1 MAYKYHSISKSHSY
15 LKPVSDISVY
25 VNNEYCND
33 ASKEIIRASS
43 IKFGYGNYITSLN
56 DFDLASNKS
65 TKQKIDLITRRRPS
79 NAEISEIL
87 KNFEIVN
94 YYTVE
99 DGIGNYINED
109 FFSHTT
115 FDYKYREV
123 RGRIKNIL
131 GLLLKL
137 IKFQKIGF
145 FLLCNKFGLNNR
157 IDLPLIARK
166 KNEDIDI
173 KFINIFKTEINNI
186 NSNIKVLV
194 LGSIYS
200 YKSSE
205 AFRHAAFVYA
215 SIEKEL
221 NKNNIRN
228 SEVLYIAHPRA
239 DSGLNS
245 LVKSDFGWVTKPD
258 SFMCAEELI
267 CSYPNAEIWSVGGNT
282 SQVYALNLLGRKCTT
297 FFIRDFSK
305 HPEFEF
311 GLTGFKNS
319 TMYLESLGAKKVE
332 LDFTLNV

>member
-1 MAYKYHSISKSHSY
+1 MAYKYLSISKSHSY

-25 VNNEYCND
+25 VSNAYCND
-33 ASKEIIRASS
+33 ASREKIRASS
-43 IKFGYGNYITSLN
+43 IKFGYGNYITSLD
-56 DFDLASNKS
+56 DFDLASIKS

-99 DGIGNYINED
+99 DGIGDYIKED
-109 FFSHTT
+109 FYSHTT
-115 FDYKYREV
+115 FDYKYREAIAS
-123 RGRIKNIL
+123 IKKIL

-173 KFINIFKTEINNI
+173 KFLNILKSENNNI

-200 YKSSE
+200 HESSE
-205 AFRHAAFVYA
+205 ALRSAAFVYA
-215 SIEKEL
+215 LIEKEL

-239 DSGLNS
+239 YSGLNS

-258 SFMCAEELI
+258 SFLCAEELI
-267 CSYPNAEIWSVGGNT
+267 CSYPNAEIWSVGNT

-297 FFIRDFSK
+297 FFIHDFFK
-305 HPEFEF
+305 HPSY
-311 GLTGFKNS
+311 KNVS
-319 TMYLESLGAKKVE
+319 LYLESLGAKKVE
-332 LDFTLNV
+332 Y

>member
-1 MAYKYHSISKSHSY
+1 MVYKYHSISKSHSY

-25 VNNEYCND
+25 VNNKYCND
-33 ASKEIIRASS
+33 ASRERIRAYS

-56 DFDLASNKS
+56 DFDLAINESK
-65 TKQKIDLITRRRPS
+65 KQKIDLISKRRGAL
-79 NAEISEIL
+79 NAQISEIL

-115 FDYKYREV
+115 FDYKYREI

-137 IKFQKIGF
+137 IKFKKADF
-145 FLLCNKFGLNNR
+145 FLLCNEFGLNNR

-173 KFINIFKTEINNI
+173 KFINIIKREINNI

-194 LGSIYS
+194 LGSLYS
-200 YKSSE
+200 YESSE
-205 AFRHAAFVYA
+205 ALSSSAFVYA
-215 SIEKEL
+215 LIEKEL
-221 NKNNIRN
+221 KKNNIRN

-258 SFMCAEELI
+258 SSMCAEELI
-267 CSYPNAEIWSVGGNT
+267 CSYPNAEIWSVGST
-282 SQVYALNLLGRKCTT
+282 SQLYALNLLGRQCTT
-297 FFIRDFSK
+297 FFIHDFFK
-305 HPEFEF
+305 HPSY
-311 GLTGFKNS
+311 KNVS
-319 TMYLESLGAKKVE
+319 LYLESLGAKKVE
-332 LDFTLNV
+332 Y